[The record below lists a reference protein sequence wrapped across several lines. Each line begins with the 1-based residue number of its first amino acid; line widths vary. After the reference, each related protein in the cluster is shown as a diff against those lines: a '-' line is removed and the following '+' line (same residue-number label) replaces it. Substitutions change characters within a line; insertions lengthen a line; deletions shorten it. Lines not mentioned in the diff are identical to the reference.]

1 MKKFRIFFCAFIAGI
16 FCFTACQQVT
26 EKYYVGCSY
35 TVVFDSNG
43 GTGKMKS
50 QTFEQGKPQNL
61 LKNSFVA
68 PSGKIFA
75 GWVLDSEDKQVLYT
89 DNQVVNIEENCT
101 LYAKWKMIEGSGTAT
116 ETKKYKFVFDD
127 WQTSDKNIKP
137 GDDFYKFAAGRLF
150 DGTGEGIESVLEK
163 QEKDVNEFYKEQAKA
178 PSFNLGK
185 IAKRLKEN
193 LGESDLENALSK
205 EISEI
210 DEIKTL
216 EDLYKKIAENL
227 FVQNSAFIIYPEYNG
242 REPAVVIGFG
252 VDFDDSDSDDN
263 TETEKSNDE
272 TDKKEAE
279 KFYSSFKRAVPDKN
293 WEKADSLAYKIL
305 NESLKNDIGED
316 LPELDFIKILDE
328 ISDGSEADSDLTL
341 ENAKEF
347 LKFGAVQSSKI
358 YNDTLEIIFKTQPFN
373 YPVLKVYQEQNDSD
387 GSARKGVLEI
397 CNEFRETFKSRIKR
411 NTWMSET
418 SKENAIKK
426 ADSMCFIA
434 GYPENFPEKLLF
446 EDFTSEFDNFI
457 DFYKEISKKSVC
469 EYIKRCLSS
478 DSELSEEEKITD
490 YFIFFDAPVTAN
502 AFYFPELNAVNI
514 CAPNLIKPFFD
525 VEYAAAYNYAVLGAS
540 TVGHEM
546 CHAFDN
552 TGSQYDEN
560 GNRRDWWTVSD
571 KLRYKEKQK
580 EMETLFN
587 QYMMDSG
594 FTVNGE
600 KTLGENMADY
610 GGIVVAYETFLNKK
624 SKEFTT
630 EALTVQRKVFFQSY
644 VLAWASLELD
654 NEIFLQE
661 DVHAPSEFRVKGPV
675 SNMDDWYE
683 LYDVQYGDKYYLL
696 PEQRIVLW

>member
-216 EDLYKKIAENL
+216 
-227 FVQNSAFIIYPEYNG
+227 
-242 REPAVVIGFG
+242 
-252 VDFDDSDSDDN
+252 
-263 TETEKSNDE
+263 
-272 TDKKEAE
+272 
-279 KFYSSFKRAVPDKN
+279 
-293 WEKADSLAYKIL
+293 
-305 NESLKNDIGED
+305 
-316 LPELDFIKILDE
+316 
-328 ISDGSEADSDLTL
+328 
-341 ENAKEF
+341 
-347 LKFGAVQSSKI
+347 
-358 YNDTLEIIFKTQPFN
+358 
-373 YPVLKVYQEQNDSD
+373 
-387 GSARKGVLEI
+387 
-397 CNEFRETFKSRIKR
+397 
-411 NTWMSET
+411 
-418 SKENAIKK
+418 
-426 ADSMCFIA
+426 
-434 GYPENFPEKLLF
+434 
-446 EDFTSEFDNFI
+446 
-457 DFYKEISKKSVC
+457 
-469 EYIKRCLSS
+469 
-478 DSELSEEEKITD
+478 
-490 YFIFFDAPVTAN
+490 
-502 AFYFPELNAVNI
+502 
-514 CAPNLIKPFFD
+514 
-525 VEYAAAYNYAVLGAS
+525 
-540 TVGHEM
+540 
-546 CHAFDN
+546 
-552 TGSQYDEN
+552 
-560 GNRRDWWTVSD
+560 
-571 KLRYKEKQK
+571 
-580 EMETLFN
+580 
-587 QYMMDSG
+587 
-594 FTVNGE
+594 
-600 KTLGENMADY
+600 
-610 GGIVVAYETFLNKK
+610 
-624 SKEFTT
+624 
-630 EALTVQRKVFFQSY
+630 
-644 VLAWASLELD
+644 
-654 NEIFLQE
+654 
-661 DVHAPSEFRVKGPV
+661 
-675 SNMDDWYE
+675 
-683 LYDVQYGDKYYLL
+683 
-696 PEQRIVLW
+696 